1 MAMRRLS
8 ILLMCLAASLAGCN
22 GSSDPVAAPEPQE
35 ELALIAVYDIAV
47 SDPSGLALDYDGVHL
62 WTVSDDPGQ
71 GMFQI
76 TRQGEVV
83 RHVRFASDDLEGIV
97 VDPANLTLWV
107 VEERLRE
114 ILNVTRE
121 GEVLSRTPVPIPAN
135 RPNDG
140 LEGITINTRTGDFF
154 VVNEK
159 NPRLLVRLGRDL
171 EIRETVPLDFS
182 GEFFMGDL
190 SGISYNAVENTL
202 WIISDESRKIVVIDM
217 QYRPLRAYRTGIV
230 KGEGIAVDPDN
241 RRVYAVCDEES
252 KLYVFAY

>member
-1 MAMRRLS
+1 MRVP
-8 ILLMCLAASLAGCN
+8 ILLLITALLAGCN
-22 GSSDPVAAPEPQE
+22 SSSDPVDSPGPGQD
-35 ELALIAVYDIAV
+35 LALLAVYDLAV

-62 WTVSDDPGQ
+62 WTVSDDPGR
-71 GMFQI
+71 GMYQL
-76 TRQGEVV
+76 TRQGAVV
-83 RHVRFASDDLEGIV
+83 RQVPFASDDLEGIV

-114 ILNVTRE
+114 ILNVTRD
-121 GEVLSRTPVPIPAN
+121 GVILSRTPVAVPVN

-154 VVNEK
+154 VINEK
-159 NPRLLVRLGRDL
+159 NPRLLVRLGPDL
-171 EIRETVPLDFS
+171 EIRETIPLNFTGAFS
-182 GEFFMGDL
+182 MGDL
-190 SGISYNAVENTL
+190 SGISYDQVENTL

-217 QYRPLRAYRTGIV
+217 QYNPVRAYPTGII

-252 KLYVFAY
+252 RLYVYAY

>member
-1 MAMRRLS
+1 MRVLTFLP
-8 ILLMCLAASLAGCN
+8 LLLAGLIAGCG
-22 GSSDPVAAPEPQE
+22 GSSDSADTPPPGQS
-35 ELALIAVYDIAV
+35 LALLAVYDIAV

-62 WTVSDDPGQ
+62 WTVSDDPGM
-71 GMFQI
+71 GMYQL

-83 RHVRFASDDLEGIV
+83 RHVPFASDDLEGIV

-107 VEERLRE
+107 VEERLRQ
-114 ILNVTRE
+114 ILNVTRD
-121 GEVLSRTPVPIPAN
+121 GVILSRTAVDVPAN

-159 NPRLLVRLGRDL
+159 NPRLLLRLDRDL
-171 EIRETVPLDFS
+171 EILETVPIDFT
-182 GEFFMGDL
+182 GPFAMGDL
-190 SGISYNAVENTL
+190 SGISYDPVENML
-202 WIISDESRKIVVIDM
+202 WIISDESRRIVVIDM
-217 QYRPLRAYRTGIV
+217 QYNPVRVYQTGIV

-252 KLYVFAY
+252 RLYVYAY